1 MVHTCWHTRRRRG
14 TGAYGATVVITLPW
28 LAASDRTLLSSTPR
42 GCASPPHL
50 PFSLSLARSLSEC
63 THAHTHTRT
72 HANTHTHTRTHTH
85 THTHTHTQKRTH
97 AHTPSPTLSP
107 TDPVP
112 RAPTDPVGQ
121 SWPRGTESVG
131 DSVGEGYYSVIH
143 IAVLLQCETPSS
155 ANRDAH
161 HELSQDRSNQL
172 SPGRSNELSPGRS
185 NWQSQGLIKLR
196 MAHWGLLTSL

>member
-1 MVHTCWHTRRRRG
+1 M
-14 TGAYGATVVITLPW
+14 
-28 LAASDRTLLSSTPR
+28 
-42 GCASPPHL
+42 
-50 PFSLSLARSLSEC
+50 
-63 THAHTHTRT
+63 
-72 HANTHTHTRTHTH
+72 
-85 THTHTHTQKRTH
+85 
-97 AHTPSPTLSP
+97 
-107 TDPVP
+107 
-112 RAPTDPVGQ
+112 GQ

-172 SPGRSNELSPGRS
+172 SPGRSNELSQDRSNELSPGRS